1 MQLKATVRMAE
12 SENYTYKGLS
22 QRRSAIYPAGCPQ
35 MFSCEAGTVPD
46 PDALH
51 PSVEHYPLT
60 YHENLPLIFPN
71 GSLARRLPAWQ
82 LLTIVTFLPHPG
94 EREPAI
100 IADSPC
106 HFFSASWTLYAH
118 FFHLFYLFAFRISY
132 LEYFSK
138 HHFAILSISSTGN
151 G

>member
-1 MQLKATVRMAE
+1 MAE

-94 EREPAI
+94 EREPSI

-106 HFFSASWTLYAH
+106 HFFSACTVYHQCSLH
-118 FFHLFYLFAFRISY
+118 KNI
-132 LEYFSK
+132 
-138 HHFAILSISSTGN
+138 SISCFPAKFSAALTLPLN
-151 G
+151 PRSHIEDPVDFPKP